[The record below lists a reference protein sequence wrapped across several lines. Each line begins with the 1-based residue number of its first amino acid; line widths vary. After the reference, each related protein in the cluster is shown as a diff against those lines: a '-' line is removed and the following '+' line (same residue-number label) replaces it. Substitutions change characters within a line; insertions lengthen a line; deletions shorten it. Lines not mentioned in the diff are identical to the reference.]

1 MLGYS
6 DAVAVYPSA
15 RFGQGNGTLMLSHI
29 NCTGTESSLEE
40 CDKPLWVTTCSYYQ
54 DASVRCKDPGLA
66 SVECTFEADFCGYN
80 QSYSNNLNWVRSQ
93 GYTYYSNAPGSDHT
107 LDSSYGY
114 YIYMSG
120 SNGRPNETARITSPV
135 IKVNTSTVY
144 NISFW
149 FYMRGRE
156 LGYIRV
162 LVKRSETMEQEL
174 WNFTAVTGSYSWL
187 GHFLHISTSSD
198 FQVIFEGVR
207 GGDSRSTIALDDI
220 FICPVKGNTTLVPV
234 TVDVRLAGGYYPWD
248 GRVEIYH
255 AGVWGDICGSGWDIY
270 DAQVVCRM
278 LGYRGADAAYTG
290 SSMWLYSSVSR
301 TWLSDVDCV
310 GFEYSLEYCTH
321 SRWGFTDCF
330 GSAKAG
336 VRCTSPEN
344 TNTTIQSNV
353 TCSFESG
360 SCAFENLSTSYNWS
374 VITGSTPSSG
384 TGPYTD
390 HTLGTLSGHYI
401 YAEAS
406 SVSSGAN
413 TILISPPLEPRG
425 RKSYNVSFWY
435 HMHGDEMGALNIGG
449 RSLSSSQV
457 EIMWTTN
464 GDQGNTWRRGEV
476 LVVTN
481 SSFQIIFEAIC
492 GSGFRSDV
500 ALDDISIVPITLPPT
515 HQATCNFENGTCGFL
530 QDMTA
535 PVGWL
540 ISNDSTMVSADHT
553 LQSRSGHYLYARNT
567 YGTGARYISPPLA
580 SNTRYIVSFWYLFPS
595 FYRAALFVL
604 VHGTERDVRWSI
616 SGYGDISWRY
626 GYFILTMSR
635 DFQIVFEASLPNS
648 SSGCIAVD
656 DINIARYTGPMTTLM
671 PTPSVNSSNVRLV
684 GGVYAREGRVEVFY
698 QGLWGTVCDDGWDL
712 RDALVVCRWL
722 GYSDA
727 DAAYDNAR
735 FGAGSGPIWLDEVSC
750 TGEENS
756 LWECR
761 HPSAGNHDCS
771 HSEDAGVRCSG
782 QTTTVRPTV
791 AIGTI
796 PSVVCANTTMN
807 QPLARTCA
815 QFVVC
820 GGLPY
825 LASCD
830 SGFWFSKK
838 TRTCVA
844 SSTLSNECYPSGSR
858 KPGIATNCSVGW
870 QTNEGHC
877 YKYIN
882 TSMTYMDAN
891 RYCHSMDSDLV
902 SIHSAREQ
910 SFVSSLL

>member
-1 MLGYS
+1 MTCLRLVGGSVAREGRVEIYYLGQWGTVCDSDWNIRDGQVTCRMLGYS

-234 TVDVRLAGGYYPWD
+234 TVSVRLAGGYYPWD

-278 LGYRGADAAYTG
+278 LGYRGVDAAYTHSG
-290 SSMWLYSSVSR
+290 MWLYSSVSR

-321 SRWGFTDCF
+321 SRWGFSYCF
-330 GSAKAG
+330 GSTMAG
-336 VRCTSPEN
+336 VRCTPPEN
-344 TNTTIQSNV
+344 ANTTIRSNV

-360 SCAFENLSTSYNWS
+360 SCAFQPSFENLSTSYNWS
-374 VITGSTPSSG
+374 VISGSTPSSG

-406 SVSSGAN
+406 SVSRGAN

-435 HMHGDEMGALNIGG
+435 HMHGNDMGALNIRG
-449 RSLSSSQV
+449 RSLSSS
-457 EIMWTTN
+457 
-464 GDQGNTWRRGEV
+464 
-476 LVVTN
+476 
-481 SSFQIIFEAIC
+481 QIIFEAIC

-500 ALDDISIVPITLPPT
+500 ALDDISIVPI
-515 HQATCNFENGTCGFL
+515 
-530 QDMTA
+530 
-535 PVGWL
+535 
-540 ISNDSTMVSADHT
+540 I
-553 LQSRSGHYLYARNT
+553 RHYLYARNT
-567 YGTGARYISPPLA
+567 YGTGAVARYISPPLA
-580 SNTRYIVSFWYLFPS
+580 NNTRYIVSFWYMFPS
-595 FYRAALFVL
+595 FYRSALRVL
-604 VHGTERDVRWSI
+604 VHGTERDVRWSN
-616 SGYGDISWRY
+616 SGYSDITWRY

-635 DFQIVFEASLPNS
+635 DFQIVFEASLLS
-648 SSGCIAVD
+648 SSSAYIAVD
-656 DINIARYTGPMTTLM
+656 DINIARYTGSMTTLM

-698 QGLWGTVCDDGWDL
+698 QGRWGTVCDDGWDL

-722 GYSDA
+722 GYFILHSVHTYSFIFSDA

-825 LASCD
+825 LASCG

-844 SSTLSNECYPSGSR
+844 FSTLSNECYPSGSR
-858 KPGIATNCSVGW
+858 KPGNLY
-870 QTNEGHC
+870 HC
-877 YKYIN
+877 YYQI
-882 TSMTYMDAN
+882 
-891 RYCHSMDSDLV
+891 L
-902 SIHSAREQ
+902 
-910 SFVSSLL
+910 